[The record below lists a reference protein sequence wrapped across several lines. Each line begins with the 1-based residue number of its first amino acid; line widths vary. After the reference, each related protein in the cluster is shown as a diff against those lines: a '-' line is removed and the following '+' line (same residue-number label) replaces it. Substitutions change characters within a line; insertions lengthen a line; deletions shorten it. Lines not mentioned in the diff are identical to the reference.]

1 MIFMKMPSRLSIAHA
16 RPFTSPMTPLL
27 AVGLLVLS
35 ACGAPPPP
43 VSQPVLPPPVA
54 SEQDKAPEEVV
65 NTDTTQAPVADAAPA
80 ASADN
85 NSDVTD
91 EAVPTEADNS
101 SDVVGSI
108 IWELEQSQQTPAPAP
123 PAALEDVIPEGE
135 DPALAKEA
143 LDAALAL
150 LGRAKSDAASAPYQ
164 LPEKPEGATHIGV
177 FLPQT
182 GPAKPFG
189 DAIRDGLLLAYF
201 QIAPANS
208 RVIYFDSE
216 LALEELA
223 AQVVEAEIDV
233 IIGPLFSER
242 ASRLH
247 LLLADHDIPI
257 LSLSNNQNIARPG
270 LFTTGAIPEQQLD
283 LGLGAALSAGYE
295 DFAIL
300 AQDNAYGQQMT
311 GHMIDR
317 LTAFGMTPSHVRTI
331 TAEML
336 SDDDRLVPQI
346 KAFARYEPLEDG
358 ELLDDKPAPYDA
370 VYIAGDSSFVLRIA
384 PLLAYYDLGPDRAL
398 FLGTDLWANP
408 ALVREPSLQGAFITT
423 IKPELTRAFAARHDA
438 HFDSMPS
445 FLSQLGFDVMA
456 VALQGLEKSGKSEGQ
471 QTAGIEA
478 PLLSALVTDQGFSGY
493 TGTFKL
499 LPSGVNYRGYDS
511 YIIEGGAL
519 VAKPLMPKADLG
531 DN

>member
-1 MIFMKMPSRLSIAHA
+1 MIFMKMKPRLSIAA
-16 RPFTSPMTPLL
+16 SCLSEPLIKPVL
-27 AVGLLVLS
+27 IAGFLVLS

-43 VSQPVLPPPVA
+43 VSQPVFEP
-54 SEQDKAPEEVV
+54 
-65 NTDTTQAPVADAAPA
+65 TQAPAKETAQQEIFDNGTEQAPLAEAAPLA
-80 ASADN
+80 GEDN
-85 NSDVTD
+85 ISDRTD
-91 EAVPTEADNS
+91 EAATTDADES
-101 SDVVGSI
+101 SDLVGSI
-108 IWELEQSQQTPAPAP
+108 IWELEQSQQTADPLP
-123 PAALEDVIPEGE
+123 PAALEDVIPEGQ

-150 LGRAKSDAASAPYQ
+150 LGRAKPDAPSAPYE
-164 LPEKPEGATHIGV
+164 LPKKPEGVHHIGV

-182 GPAKPFG
+182 GQAKPFG
-189 DAIRDGLLLAYF
+189 DAIRDGLLLAFF
-201 QIAPANS
+201 QIAPADS

-216 LALEELA
+216 QALEELA
-223 AQVVEAEIDV
+223 AQVIEAEIDV

-242 ASRLH
+242 AARLH
-247 LLLADHDIPI
+247 QLLADQDIPI

-270 LFTTGAIPEQQLD
+270 LFITGAIPEQQLD

-331 TAEML
+331 SAEML

-346 KAFARYEPLEDG
+346 KSFARYVPLEDG
-358 ELLDDKPAPYDA
+358 EILDDKPVPYDA

-408 ALVREPSLQGAFITT
+408 ALVSEPSLQGAFITT
-423 IKPELTRAFAARHDA
+423 IAPDLTSAFAQRHDA
-438 HFDSMPS
+438 LFDTMPS
-445 FLSQLGFDVMA
+445 FLGQLGFDVMA
-456 VALQGLEKSGKSEGQ
+456 VALQGLDKSGESEGQ
-471 QTAGIEA
+471 QKGGIEA

-499 LPSGVNYRGYDS
+499 LPSGVNYRSYNS
-511 YIIEGGAL
+511 YIIEKGAL
-519 VAKPLMPKADLG
+519 VAKPLMPKADLA